1 MKKSRAVFLD
11 RDGTLNED
19 CGYPAEF
26 SQIRIFPF
34 SYRAVRKIN
43 RAGFLAVVTTNQSG
57 IGRGFF
63 SEQALEI
70 IHGEMRESFLSHG
83 AKLDGMY
90 YCPHFRT
97 SAVPAFDVDCSCR
110 KPQAGLALK
119 AAAEL
124 NIDLPASYVIGDKSD
139 DILFGYNIQAKPVLV
154 LTGQG
159 ELALGRLSEAGVQP
173 AYVAENVLRAV
184 DWICV
189 QEGIDARDWE

>member
-1 MKKSRAVFLD
+1 LD

-26 SQIRIFPF
+26 GRIKIYPF

-43 RAGFLAVVTTNQSG
+43 RAGFLSVVATNQSG
-57 IGRGFF
+57 VGRGFF

-70 IHGEMRESFLSHG
+70 IHREMMKSFLAHG
-83 AKLDGMY
+83 ARLDKIY

-97 SAVPAFDVDCSCR
+97 SALPAYDVDCACR
-110 KPQAGLALK
+110 KPQPGLALK
-119 AAAEL
+119 ASAEL
-124 NIDLPASYVIGDKSD
+124 NIDLPGSYVIGDKPD
-139 DILFGYNIQAKPVLV
+139 DVLFGYNIKATPVLV

-159 ELALGRLSEAGVQP
+159 QQALNRLGGSNNQP

-189 QEGIDARDWE
+189 QEGIDASEWE